1 MKKLFLLIVAITIFA
16 VPVFAEENW
25 NGNRQMAVTVSVRA
39 VLIDNVGFDV
49 NLGFEYAPIP
59 NASVTAGFGYTFT
72 TGQSYRNN
80 AGGIKILEQSKYHI
94 RLGGRWYPQESYIS
108 GYFLGG
114 SLQFM
119 NNSIAVSKLDKKG
132 DRIRAGGWREIFFSI
147 FADTGY
153 KAIVGSDKRAA
164 FAIEPTLSFG
174 VPLAALGSVHYD
186 LRDDYWENIWS
197 GREDGSSGLFL
208 RLPIGIAF

>member
-80 AGGIKILEQSKYHI
+80 AGGIKILEQSISHI

-114 SLQFM
+114 SLQFI
-119 NNSIAVSKLDKKG
+119 NNSIAGSDWDEERGK
-132 DRIRAGGWREIFFSI
+132 ISTGGWREIFFSF

-153 KAIVGSDKRAA
+153 KVIVDSDKRAT

-174 VPLAALGSVHYD
+174 VPFAVLGSD
-186 LRDDYWENIWS
+186 LYDYWENIWF
-197 GREDGSSGLFL
+197 GWEDGASGLFL

>member
-1 MKKLFLLIVAITIFA
+1 MKKPFLLTVAIATFA
-16 VPVFAEENW
+16 VPVFAGENW
-25 NGNRQMAVTVSVRA
+25 NGNRQMAVTLSVRT
-39 VLIDNVGFDV
+39 LLSSESGFDAT
-49 NLGFEYAPIP
+49 LGFEYAPIP
-59 NASVTAGFGYTFT
+59 DASVTANFGYTFT
-72 TGQSYRNN
+72 TGYISSDSVGNISTL
-80 AGGIKILEQSKYHI
+80 GQSKFHVRI
-94 RLGGRWYPQESYIS
+94 GGRWYPQESYIH

-153 KAIVGSDKRAA
+153 KAIVGSNKRAA